1 MKTEEREAIQK
12 KIAGIREKEEEQVR
26 LSRDLDYSREIEKH
40 IPDAFEHGSVK
51 IEWTD
56 VKRTQVRNEHPRMG
70 WVYAGILVRG
80 DGSVRAIPRGT
91 LLPRASNPSLEALIR
106 GMRRTGSTVVTKKQL
121 TTWES
126 EHVINKK

>member
-12 KIAGIREKEEEQVR
+12 KIAGIREKGEEQVR
-26 LSRDLDYSREIEKH
+26 LSRDLDYSLEIEKH

-56 VKRTQVRNEHPRMG
+56 VKRTQVG

-91 LLPRASNPSLEALIR
+91 LLPRASDPSLEALIE
-106 GMRRTGSTVVTKKQL
+106 GMRRTGSIVVTKKQL

-126 EHVINKK
+126 EHVSNKK